1 MNSSYTENE
10 LFIRISEGDQAAFTH
25 CYAEYGKMLR
35 PFLIKLIGTRD
46 GADEIIQEVFL
57 KVWLHRDRLA
67 EVEQPRS
74 WIFRVAANTGRSW
87 LKKKMTMEVHMRA
100 QQRTGPEH
108 AQVADEL
115 DMRRIAD
122 VVQGT
127 VQAFPPQRKL
137 IYQMSREQ
145 GLKPGEIAARLELS
159 VSTVKNTL
167 LSALKA
173 IRENI
178 EQAGL
183 LGALFIFFIKK

>member
-10 LFIRISEGDQAAFTH
+10 LFIRISEGDQVAFTH

-35 PFLIKLIGTRD
+35 PFLIKLIGTKD

-57 KVWLHRDRLA
+57 KVWLHRDKLVD
-67 EVEQPRS
+67 VEQPRS
-74 WIFRVAANTGRSW
+74 WIFRVAANTGRNW

-100 QQRTGPEH
+100 QERTGPEH
-108 AQVADEL
+108 DQVTDQL

-122 VVQGT
+122 IVQET

-137 IYQMSREQ
+137 IYQLSREQ

-183 LGALFIFFIKK
+183 LGAFFIFFIKK

>member
-1 MNSSYTENE
+1 M
-10 LFIRISEGDQAAFTH
+10 RISEGDQVAFTH

-35 PFLIKLIGTRD
+35 PFLVKLIGTRD

-67 EVEQPRS
+67 GVESPRS
-74 WIFRVAANTGRSW
+74 WVFRVAANTGRNW
-87 LKKKMTMEVHMRA
+87 LKKQLTMEVHMRA
-100 QQRTGPEH
+100 QQGTVPVHDHVTDR
-108 AQVADEL
+108 L
-115 DMRRIAD
+115 DMHRIAD
-122 VVQGT
+122 VVQET
-127 VQAFPPQRKL
+127 VGAFPPQRKL
-137 IYQMSREQ
+137 IYQMSREE
-145 GLKPGEIAARLELS
+145 GLKPGEIAARLEIS

-183 LGALFIFFIKK
+183 LGTLLFLFIKR

>member
-1 MNSSYTENE
+1 
-10 LFIRISEGDQAAFTH
+10 
-25 CYAEYGKMLR
+25 
-35 PFLIKLIGTRD
+35 
-46 GADEIIQEVFL
+46 
-57 KVWLHRDRLA
+57 
-67 EVEQPRS
+67 
-74 WIFRVAANTGRSW
+74 
-87 LKKKMTMEVHMRA
+87 MRA

-108 AQVADEL
+108 DQVTDQL

-122 VVQGT
+122 IVQET

-137 IYQMSREQ
+137 IYKLSREQ

-183 LGALFIFFIKK
+183 LGAFFIFFIKK

>member
-1 MNSSYTENE
+1 MNSSYIENE
-10 LFIRISEGDQAAFTH
+10 LFVRISEGDQAAFTH

-57 KVWLHRDRLA
+57 RVWLHRDRLA
-67 EVEQPRS
+67 EVENPRS
-74 WIFRVAANTGRSW
+74 WIFRVAANAGKNA
-87 LKKKMTMEVHMRA
+87 LKKKITMEVHMRA
-100 QQRTGPEH
+100 QQQPGAEH
-108 AQVADEL
+108 DLVSDRL

-122 VVQGT
+122 VVQET

-137 IYQMSREQ
+137 IYQMSREE
-145 GLKPGEIAARLELS
+145 GLKPGEIAARLQLS

-167 LSALKA
+167 LSALKT

-178 EQAGL
+178 EEAGL
-183 LGALFIFFIKK
+183 LGALLLFFI

>member
-1 MNSSYTENE
+1 M
-10 LFIRISEGDQAAFTH
+10 
-25 CYAEYGKMLR
+25 
-35 PFLIKLIGTRD
+35 
-46 GADEIIQEVFL
+46 FL
-57 KVWLHRDRLA
+57 KVWLHRDRLV
-67 EVEQPRS
+67 EVEQPKS
-74 WIFRVAANTGRSW
+74 WIFRVAANTGRNW

-100 QQRTGPEH
+100 QQGTGPEH
-108 AQVADEL
+108 DQVTDQL

-122 VVQGT
+122 VVQET

-178 EQAGL
+178 ERAGL
-183 LGALFIFFIKK
+183 LGALLILFIKK